1 MISRRKTY
9 GQVGALALVAIMLV
23 ACSSSTATW
32 PPAISSAVPA
42 GSGVHVAI
50 PDESGAKASQAVASG
65 APRATAGAVTVD
77 AITADYT
84 YKSELITPIAH
95 LYGTFLDD
103 FVIATVTNGNTAPV
117 KVLVASEIAGYTS
130 KSSDT
135 VTVAAGATEEVRQN
149 PRLTTAAIDGLN
161 SQHEADLH
169 VTVSYLEAGQP
180 RTVLDQTSPT
190 VITSRRDFPWT
201 IKGFTQQEDWNL
213 VVSMVTPTDPG
224 VEQLIRTGANY
235 DPRAVMTSGYD
246 SEKDANGT
254 VWQRMDDIWQAETND
269 YHLTYIST
277 TDSFASGSSQRIRLP
292 AEVLDQSSGNCIE
305 LTLLYASTAE
315 ALGMQSAIIIIP
327 GHAYVAIRLDKK
339 NDSYYFIETT
349 MIGGA
354 TFKEA
359 AQKGN
364 SEWDTAQPHVAAGD
378 ADWGW
383 IDIVQART
391 DGIIPIPW
399 H

>member
-117 KVLVASEIAGYTS
+117 KVLVASEIAGYTN

-149 PRLTTAAIDGLN
+149 PRLTAAAIDGLN
-161 SQHEADLH
+161 SQHQADLH
-169 VTVSYLEAGQP
+169 VTISYLEAGQP

-190 VITSRRDFPWT
+190 LITSRRDFPWT
-201 IKGFTQQEDWNL
+201 IKGFTPQEDWNL
-213 VVSMVTPTDPG
+213 VVAMITPTDPG

-235 DPRAVMTSGYD
+235 DPRAIMTSGYD

-292 AEVLDQSSGNCIE
+292 AEVLAQSSGNCIE

-315 ALGMQSAIIIIP
+315 ALGMESAIIIIP

-359 AQKGN
+359 AQRGN
-364 SEWDTAQPHVAAGD
+364 TEWETAQPHVAAVD
-378 ADWGW
+378 ANWGW
-383 IDIVQART
+383 IDVPQART